1 MTEALTSLKM
11 PKKRVSFDK
20 IASIVLIPTKQE
32 FRAAGLGDH
41 LWWNDSDYHSFKV
54 SAAEDVREH
63 IRSVNFAVS
72 GISAVKSYLQTFL
85 EPDDLLNTQE
95 NVVLMSQSLYKNFY
109 SAQQDICKPKD
120 DEELSTISTATASS
134 ENEEEEDQGECED
147 RESSLIT
154 ESKVVDE
161 EETSSNQLALF
172 VRMLAFGVMVI
183 LNRHGPSNPSNSYI
197 RRSPY

>member
-1 MTEALTSLKM
+1 MTEALTSLRM

-32 FRAAGLGDH
+32 FRTAGLGDH

-63 IRSVNFAVS
+63 IKSVNFALS

-85 EPDDLLNTQE
+85 EPDDILNTQE

-120 DEELSTISTATASS
+120 DEELSTTSTATASS
-134 ENEEEEDQGECED
+134 EDEEEDQEECEARD
-147 RESSLIT
+147 SSLVT
-154 ESKVVDE
+154 EPKD

-183 LNRHGPSNPSNSYI
+183 LNRHGPSNSSNSYI